1 MKRIIAL
8 LLALGTLFCFTAC
21 NGDDPVEETTTGEV
35 VTEAPTGGENEKYK
49 FLEYSDHIELTAY
62 KGYDSYIALPSNI
75 NGKPVTK
82 FGQIFK
88 ESLTLVTVIIPG
100 TYTEIADEAF
110 YNAWKLQNLTIYSG
124 SLSKIGAN
132 AFLGCQSL
140 KIANIPETVTEIH
153 PDAFKYCTELI
164 IYGKTGSAADEFA
177 ADFSSIYFRDKNAGT
192 TEVST
197 EEASTEETSTN
208 ENGTTVGDGVLD
220 VPTEAATAENT
231 TEEAS
236 TNE

>member
-8 LLALGTLFCFTAC
+8 LLALGIMLCFAAC
-21 NGDDPVEETTTGEV
+21 NGNDPVEESTTEV
-35 VTEAPTGGENEKYK
+35 AVTESPTEGENDKYK
-49 FLEYSDHIELTAY
+49 YNEYSDHIELTAY
-62 KGYDSYIALPSNI
+62 KGYDSYISLPSNI
-75 NGKPVTK
+75 NGKPVTS
-82 FGQIFK
+82 FGTIFK

-100 TYTEIADEAF
+100 TYTEITDEAF

-124 SLSKIGAN
+124 SLKRIGAN

-140 KIANIPETVTEIH
+140 KIANIPDTVTEIH
-153 PDAFKYCTELI
+153 QDAFKYCTELI

-177 ADFSSIYFRDKNAGT
+177 SNFSSIYFRDRNAGT
-192 TEVST
+192 D
-197 EEASTEETSTN
+197 EA
-208 ENGTTVGDGVLD
+208 TTVEDD
-220 VPTEAATAENT
+220 VPTETSTEEISTEENTSTEAVTAEST

>member
-8 LLALGTLFCFTAC
+8 LLALGTLLCFTAC
-21 NGDDPVEETTTGEV
+21 NGDDPVEETTTEEV
-35 VTEAPTGGENEKYK
+35 VTEAPVEGENEKYK

-62 KGYDSYIALPSNI
+62 KGYDSYISLPSNI

-82 FGQIFK
+82 FGKIFK

-100 TYTEIADEAF
+100 TYTEIEDEAF

-124 SLSKIGAN
+124 SLTKIGAN

-140 KIANIPETVTEIH
+140 KIANIPDTVTEIH
-153 PDAFKYCTELI
+153 EDAFKYCTELI

-177 ADFSSIYFRDKNAGT
+177 ANFSSIYFRDKNAGT
-192 TEVST
+192 TEASTADGVLDVSTETST
-197 EEASTEETSTN
+197 EEASTDENAST
-208 ENGTTVGDGVLD
+208 E
-220 VPTEAATAENT
+220 PAATAENT